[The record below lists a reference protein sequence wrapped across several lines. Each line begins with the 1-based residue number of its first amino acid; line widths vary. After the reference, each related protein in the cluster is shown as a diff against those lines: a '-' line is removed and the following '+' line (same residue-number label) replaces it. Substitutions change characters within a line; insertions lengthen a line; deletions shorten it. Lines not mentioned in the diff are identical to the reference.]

1 MLIHKSKVVIAGSGA
16 VGSATAFSLVTQGVC
31 DEVVLT
37 DINPEKAVGE
47 AMDLQHCIEYLNRN
61 VMVRAGSY
69 LDCADADIVVITAS
83 APYVQGQN
91 RLDMLETSEKIVKS
105 IVEPIQASGFDGH
118 YIVISNPVDV
128 ISYYVYKLSGL
139 PRNQV
144 IGTGTAL
151 DTARLKC
158 LIAEKIGVDPR
169 SVHCTVMGEHGDSQM
184 VPWSRV
190 TVGGKDFYNIIADN
204 RDRLN
209 GVDLDSL
216 VHETAKAGWEILHRK
231 GNTNYGIA
239 TTTAGIIKAVLHNE
253 NRIISVSTLLCGE
266 YGESGVFAGV
276 PAVLNRSGVKEVVEV
291 RMTDE
296 ELEKFKK
303 SVSVIREFTGKLKM
317 NR

>member
-1 MLIHKSKVVIAGSGA
+1 MIVNKNKVVIVGAGA

-37 DINPEKAVGE
+37 DINTEKAVGE
-47 AMDLQHCIEYLNRN
+47 VMDLQHCIEYLNRN
-61 VMVRAGSY
+61 VKVNAGSY
-69 LDCADADIVVITAS
+69 EDCCDADIVVITAS
-83 APYVQGQN
+83 APYIKGQN
-91 RLDMLETSEKIVKS
+91 RLDMLEASEKIVKS
-105 IVEPIQASGFDGH
+105 IVEPIMRSGFDGH
-118 YIVISNPVDV
+118 FVVISNPVDV

-139 PRNQV
+139 PKNQI

-158 LIAEKIGVDPR
+158 LIAKKIDVDPR

-190 TVGGKDFYNIIADN
+190 TVGGKDFFNIIADN
-204 RDRLN
+204 KDRLE
-209 GVDLDSL
+209 GTRLDEL
-216 VHETAKAGWEILHRK
+216 VKETAEAGWEIMHRK

-239 TTTAGIIKAVLHNE
+239 TTTVGIIKAILQDE
-253 NRIISVSTLLCGE
+253 NKIIPVSTLLCGE

-291 RMTDE
+291 RMEEE
-296 ELEKFKK
+296 ELKQFKN
-303 SVSVIREFTGKLKM
+303 SASVIREFINKLH
-317 NR
+317 

>member
-1 MLIHKSKVVIAGSGA
+1 MIVNKNKVVIIGAGA

-37 DINPEKAVGE
+37 DINAEKAVGE
-47 AMDLQHCIEYLNRN
+47 VMDLQHCIEYLNRN
-61 VMVRAGSY
+61 VKVNAGSY
-69 LDCADADIVVITAS
+69 EDCSDADIVVITAS
-83 APYVQGQN
+83 APYIKGQN

-105 IVEPIQASGFDGH
+105 IVEPIMKSGFDGH
-118 YIVISNPVDV
+118 FVVISNPVDV

-139 PRNQV
+139 PKNQI

-158 LIAEKIGVDPR
+158 LIAKKIDVDPR

-190 TVGGKDFYNIIADN
+190 TVGGKDFFNIIADN
-204 RDRLN
+204 KDRLE
-209 GVDLDSL
+209 GTRLDEL
-216 VHETAKAGWEILHRK
+216 VKETAEAGWEIMHRK
-231 GNTNYGIA
+231 GNTNCGIA
-239 TTTAGIIKAVLHNE
+239 TSAAGIIKAILQDE
-253 NRIISVSTLLCGE
+253 NKIIPVSTLLCGE

-291 RMTDE
+291 RMEEE
-296 ELEKFKK
+296 ELKQFKN
-303 SVSVIREFTGKLKM
+303 SVSVIREFTNKLH
-317 NR
+317 

>member
-1 MLIHKSKVVIAGSGA
+1 MIINKSKVVIAGSGA

-37 DINPEKAVGE
+37 DINPEKAIGE
-47 AMDLQHCIEYLNRN
+47 AMDLRHCIEYLNRN
-61 VMVRAGSY
+61 VTIRAGGY
-69 LDCADADIVVITAS
+69 EDCADADIVVITAS
-83 APYVQGQN
+83 APYVNGQN

-105 IVEPIQASGFDGH
+105 IVEPIQANGFDGH
-118 YIVISNPVDV
+118 FIVISNPVDV
-128 ISYYVYKLSGL
+128 MSYYVYKLSGL

-158 LIAEKIGVDPR
+158 LIASKIDVDPR

-184 VPWSRV
+184 VPWSRA

-204 RDRLN
+204 RDRLD
-209 GVDLDSL
+209 GVNLDSM
-216 VHETAKAGWEILHRK
+216 VRETAEAGWEIVHRK

-239 TTTAGIIKAVLHNE
+239 TTAVGIIKAVLHNE
-253 NRIISVSTLLCGE
+253 NRIIPVSTLLCGE
-266 YGESGVFAGV
+266 YGESDVFAGV

-303 SVSVIREFTGKLKM
+303 SVSVIREFTGKLKI